1 MTIDS
6 FEAVFYTCIFLLPG
20 FIIKSVMTHWFR
32 LLNITIQ
39 SIFSLVYCIALLIV
53 QFGVGRIYC
62 SIKFLKNIP
71 QFIGFRY
78 LQ

>member
-6 FEAVFYTCIFLLPG
+6 FEVVFYTCIFLLPG
-20 FIIKSVMTHWFR
+20 FIIKSIMDT
-32 LLNITIQ
+32 
-39 SIFSLVYCIALLIV
+39 LVPPIKHNDTKYFFLVCCIALLIV

-71 QFIGFRY
+71 QFIEFRC